1 MRILQW
7 TWAAIIAL
15 SGIGLGNAWVEGTG
29 LRNAELAPF
38 GWQKTQAQVPFRR
51 SDLMGELTNNTKG
64 YSLDHFMALH
74 AEAPSKRWD
83 LELALGA
90 GSEVRVLLSAQRT
103 QPTHKRHL
111 SAGGNS
117 LQGAGLLIRRARGG
131 SVNGMAFS
139 AKNNRALSC
148 QGSLPVPT
156 DQIYTLHLET
166 TARGFRATVGT
177 ASMECEQVKPTQQGT
192 PGIMSGLHRV
202 QIRSS
207 RTDDNHF
214 SSPKAIPKTAG
225 WILGA
230 GFGLLFWW
238 IERRKGADYRI
249 CALTSLP
256 FLLSIPLQ
264 SADGLALMEQLRMPG
279 LSPYFFAFWI
289 PLYAG
294 LPLKAVHHL
303 GRYARAQSSWKKG
316 LMWSALGGGL
326 LMASVSAL
334 SQPKWPLAI
343 GYFSLSG
350 LVVGTLIGI
359 NALAKRLRFVNS
371 LSLCLVVAAL
381 GAAEWGVRFTTTGV
395 TWSPTGRM
403 KFDEQLGWT
412 RSTLSDFE
420 ALEKEKNSAYPSEGY
435 PIAIA
440 NPNSAQRIVC
450 LGSSATGGA
459 FQNDNLNDFYPA
471 RLQELIGNTAQV
483 LNQGVGGW
491 TSFHIAN
498 YAESKADSL
507 APDILTLYIGHND
520 ILTKS
525 SAPYKELFGAWKAGH
540 SLQTPLP
547 NWRLFQG
554 FRFAVSTL
562 ANPQGAVAVPVE
574 HARENIERLHKM
586 AQKNGA
592 KLLVMPEAITPD
604 SAALTAYDK
613 VLRDL
618 AATHKDIAYLDVP
631 SLLLDT
637 AGDFFLDD
645 VHLSD
650 LGHRRLAS
658 AIQETLEDEG
668 WLQPSEGSNEIHE

>member
-7 TWAAIIAL
+7 VWAAIILL
-15 SGIGLGNAWVEGTG
+15 SGIGLGNAWVEGIG
-29 LRNAELAPF
+29 LRNAELAPSE
-38 GWQKTQAQVPFRR
+38 WQKTQAQVPFRR
-51 SDLMGELTNNTKG
+51 SDLMGELNNETNG
-64 YSLDHFMALH
+64 YSIDHFMALH
-74 AEAPSKRWD
+74 AKKPSNSWD
-83 LELALGA
+83 LELVLGA
-90 GSEVRVLLSAQRT
+90 GSEVRVLLSGQRARPNHSK
-103 QPTHKRHL
+103 QH
-111 SAGGNS
+111 SVGGNS
-117 LQGAGLLIRRARGG
+117 LEGAGLLIRRARGG
-131 SVNGMAFS
+131 SVNGMVFS
-139 AKNNRALSC
+139 ATNSRSLSC

-156 DQIYTLHLET
+156 DDIYALHLET
-166 TARGFRATVGT
+166 TPRGFQATVGS
-177 ASMECEQVKPTQQGT
+177 ASMECEQIKPALQGT

-207 RTDDNHF
+207 QTDTNHF
-214 SSPKAIPKTAG
+214 SKPNAMPKSLG
-225 WILGA
+225 WALGA
-230 GFGLLFWW
+230 GLGILLWW
-238 IERRKGADYRI
+238 VERRKGADYRI
-249 CALTSLP
+249 CALTSSP
-256 FLLSIPLQ
+256 FLLTIPLQ

-294 LPLKAVHHL
+294 LPLKAIHHL
-303 GRYARAQSSWKKG
+303 GRIARAQSSWKKG
-316 LMWSALGGGL
+316 LLWSALGGGL
-326 LMASVSAL
+326 LMAGVSAL

-343 GYFSLSG
+343 AYFSLSG
-350 LVVGTLIGI
+350 LAVGALIGL
-359 NALAKRLRFVNS
+359 NALAKKLRFVNS
-371 LSLCLVVAAL
+371 LSLVLVVAAL
-381 GAAEWGVRFTTTGV
+381 GAAEWGVRFTSTGV

-420 ALEKEKNSAYPSEGY
+420 ALEEEKNSAYPSEGY
-435 PIAIA
+435 PVAIV

-498 YAESKADSL
+498 YAETKAESL
-507 APDILTLYIGHND
+507 APDIVTLYIGHND

-525 SAPYKELFGAWKAGH
+525 SAPYKDLFGAWKAGH

-554 FRFAVSTL
+554 FRFAISTL
-562 ANPQGAVAVPVE
+562 SNPQGAVAVPVE
-574 HARENIERLHKM
+574 HARENIERLHTM

-592 KLLVMPEAITPD
+592 KLLLMPEAITPD
-604 SAALTAYDK
+604 SAALTAYDA
-613 VLRDL
+613 VLREL
-618 AATHKDIAYLDVP
+618 AENHKDIAYLDAP

-650 LGHRRLAS
+650 TGHRRLAS
-658 AIQETLEDEG
+658 AIQKTLQAEG
-668 WLQPSEGSNEIHE
+668 WIQNSEGSEELHK